1 MNILINT
8 DNSIDGNERT
18 NKYFSE
24 AISKDLARFKNDI
37 TRIEVHLTDEN
48 GSKTGKDDKKCTME
62 ARVKNHQPIVVSCNE
77 DSIEKAMNI
86 ATTKLKSALTSL
98 LGELKSHR

>member
-24 AISKDLARFKNDI
+24 AISKDLARFENDI

-62 ARVKNHQPIVVSCNE
+62 ARVKNHQPIVP
-77 DSIEKAMNI
+77 
-86 ATTKLKSALTSL
+86 ALVRGGRRRNCRIRT
-98 LGELKSHR
+98 